1 MELLPEMARL
11 GIAAIKIEGRQ
22 RSPAYAA
29 QVTKVWRAA
38 IDAVKRSA
46 ETFKPNP
53 AWMAE
58 LNKVS
63 EGSMHTLGA
72 YYRPWK

>member
-1 MELLPEMARL
+1 MARL
-11 GIAAIKIEGRQ
+11 EIAAIKTEGRQ
-22 RSPAYAA
+22 HSPAYVAR
-29 QVTKVWRAA
+29 VTRIWRAA

-46 ETFKPNP
+46 DGFKPTA
-53 AWMAE
+53 AWIAE
-58 LNKVS
+58 LAKVS